1 MKKQNTNSFLREMM
15 KDLRD
20 TSRYLTEAYIFDDE
34 EEMPMG
40 DYEGYGDEEYDEQ
53 QPMERPQGQQMH
65 GDGSSEEE
73 KAMHAQEIIRHEP
86 IIGKI
91 RETAI
96 EGLKKYSD
104 NPTSEIYEF
113 FKKVFLDADKVLVNA
128 GGGNK

>member
-40 DYEGYGDEEYDEQ
+40 DYEGYEDEGYDEQ